1 MGSEERLREE
11 GLFSQRRDGQENPVT
26 VYKYL
31 IGGSK
36 EDGDKLLVVPGGN
49 KISNEHKL
57 IFFFK
62 SI

>member
-36 EDGDKLLVVPGGN
+36 EDGDKLLVVPGD
-49 KISNEHKL
+49 KTISNEH
-57 IFFFK
+57 
-62 SI
+62 